1 MSLIFLVLIGLFLFG
16 KYIYDVL
23 TTNKKAFSK
32 EELEQMH
39 GQVIGKSRTTPIR
52 SRAKRQMLRS

>member
-39 GQVIGKSRTTPIR
+39 GQVIGKSRKEVNKIQ
-52 SRAKRQMLRS
+52 KDHCK

>member
-1 MSLIFLVLIGLFLFG
+1 MSLIFLILIGLFLFG

-39 GQVIGKSRTTPIR
+39 GQVIGKSRKEVNKIQ
-52 SRAKRQMLRS
+52 KDHCK

>member
-32 EELEQMH
+32 EALEQMH
-39 GQVIGKSRTTPIR
+39 GQVIGKSKKEVNKIQ
-52 SRAKRQMLRS
+52 KDHCK

>member
-16 KYIYDVL
+16 RYIYDAL

-39 GQVIGKSRTTPIR
+39 GQVIGKSKKEVNEIQ
-52 SRAKRQMLRS
+52 KEHCK

>member
-1 MSLIFLVLIGLFLFG
+1 MPLIFLVLIGLFLFG

-39 GQVIGKSRTTPIR
+39 GQVIGKSKKEVNKIQ
-52 SRAKRQMLRS
+52 KEHCK

>member
-16 KYIYDVL
+16 KYIYDTL

-39 GQVIGKSRTTPIR
+39 GQVFGKSRREANKIQ
-52 SRAKRQMLRS
+52 KYHCK